1 MHFHIGN
8 CIMRDRR
15 HPLYGDLQPR
25 FGIPEGENDVEE
37 VKAFFQLLADRK
49 LISPE
54 KRPVVS
60 VEVRPLLLEEYSEA
74 IIAQSK
80 RVIKKAWAGVE
91 V

>member
-1 MHFHIGN
+1 
-8 CIMRDRR
+8 MRDWR

-25 FGIPEGENDVEE
+25 FGIPGGENDVDE
-37 VKAFFQLLADRK
+37 VRDYFQLLVDRK

-80 RVIKKAWAGVE
+80 RVIKKAWAQVN